1 MNDYKKRLVEVDEIL
16 NYLSE
21 EDLMKIPKEI
31 RKVIRDNKDLNYYWK
46 YDESKELKD
55 QDVSRDTIAFLTYLN
70 MKYLLN
76 EEQKKL
82 MEQILKFNEDK
93 AEREKREKYEKYYN
107 KDLFKVEKEVKSTI
121 EENLGETQMIT
132 FKENFF
138 TKILNRIK
146 SFFV

>member
-1 MNDYKKRLVEVDEIL
+1 MNDYKKRFVEVDEIL

-31 RKVIRDNKDLNYYWK
+31 RKVIRDNKDLNYCWK

-93 AEREKREKYEKYYN
+93 AEREKCEKYYN
-107 KDLFKVEKEVKSTI
+107 KDLFNVEKEVKSTI

-132 FKENFF
+132 FKEKFF